1 MSICTV
7 VIIACHS
14 SRIILSQNMIKD
26 QLKNF
31 TYSLYHIRTMPH
43 ESIRIIGRIANPPG
57 MELCA
62 EQLPQKV
69 VKKYSK
75 IKPGLFLD
83 KISNLFLV
91 NEA

>member
-43 ESIRIIGRIANPPG
+43 ESISIIGRIANPPG

-62 EQLPQKV
+62 FDDETAWFPSLAKKTV
-69 VKKYSK
+69 EKFRTKKYDS
-75 IKPGLFLD
+75 
-83 KISNLFLV
+83 
-91 NEA
+91 